1 MKQRL
6 ERAEQRGISLAH
18 GFGSLPV
25 DTFYKLALFAI
36 GGTGHPLR
44 PGEVSVDASEQS
56 LTTPG
61 PLHYS

>member
-1 MKQRL
+1 MKQWL
-6 ERAEQRGISLAH
+6 EHTDQRGNSLAH

-25 DTFYKLALFAI
+25 DTFHKLALFAI

-44 PGEVSVDASEQS
+44 PGEVSVDASRQS